1 MPIPTPAASS
11 LPAGIDRYAVLR
23 LPNVRLYLLSRFIA
37 SLGQNMLGMA
47 VGWELYE
54 RTHSA
59 LALGL
64 IGLTQITP
72 LLFLTL
78 PAGHLA
84 DQRDRRAII
93 LWTMGMT
100 AICCAGLTYVSWVHA
115 PVAGTYFFLFL
126 AGIARSFL
134 WPASSAFLPRIVP
147 PPLFPSAVTWSS
159 GSYQLSAAL
168 GPVLGGLAIPLTGGA
183 TAVYAFNVVAT
194 ILCCILVWYVRVP
207 AATAPPPKREKMTLH
222 SLGAGLRFVFA
233 KKIILAIISLDLF
246 AVLLGGATAL
256 LPIYARDILQVGA
269 SGLGWL
275 RAALPIGSVSMA
287 LVLAHRPPLKHA
299 GHALLLAVAGFGV
312 ATIVFGLSR
321 SFWLSLAMMIACGA
335 LDNVSVIVRQTL
347 VQVLTP
353 DAMRGRVSAINGLF
367 IGASNEF
374 GEFES
379 GVVASLIGPVL
390 AVVTGGIGTILVV
403 IATAFIWPE
412 MRRYGSLAGEDQV
425 VVEPE
430 PVTEL

>member
-1 MPIPTPAASS
+1 MQMKAAS
-11 LPAGIDRYAVLR
+11 IDRYAVLR

-59 LALGL
+59 FALGL
-64 IGLTQITP
+64 IGLAQITP
-72 LLFLTL
+72 LLLLTL

-84 DQRDRRAII
+84 DQRDRRKII

-100 AICCAGLTYVSWVHA
+100 SASWAGLTLVSWAQA
-115 PVAGTYFFLFL
+115 PVACTYLFLFL
-126 AGIARSFL
+126 AGIARAFL
-134 WPASSAFLPRIVP
+134 WPASSSFLPQIVP

-183 TAVYAFNVVAT
+183 TAVYAFNVLAT
-194 ILCCILVWYVRVP
+194 CLCCLLVWFVRVP
-207 AATAPPPKREKMTLH
+207 AAVSPPPREKMTLH
-222 SLGAGLRFVFA
+222 SLGAGLRFVLA
-233 KKIILAIISLDLF
+233 KKIILGIISLDLF
-246 AVLLGGATAL
+246 AVLFGGATAL
-256 LPIYARDILQVGA
+256 LPIYAKDILQVGA
-269 SGLGWL
+269 GGLGWL
-275 RAALPIGSVSMA
+275 RAALPIGSASMA
-287 LVLAHRPPLKHA
+287 LCLAHRPPLKHA
-299 GHALLLAVAGFGV
+299 GHALLLAVTGFGV
-312 ATIVFGLSR
+312 ATIIFGLSR
-321 SFWLSLAMMIACGA
+321 WFWLSLAMMIACGA

-353 DAMRGRVSAINGLF
+353 DAMRGRVSAISGLF
-367 IGASNEF
+367 VGASNEF

-379 GVVASLIGPVL
+379 GLVASLLGPVL

-403 IATAFIWPE
+403 IATALIRPE
-412 MRRYGSLAGEDQV
+412 IRRYGSLAVADEA
-425 VVEPE
+425 PE
-430 PVTEL
+430 ETLPGSEL